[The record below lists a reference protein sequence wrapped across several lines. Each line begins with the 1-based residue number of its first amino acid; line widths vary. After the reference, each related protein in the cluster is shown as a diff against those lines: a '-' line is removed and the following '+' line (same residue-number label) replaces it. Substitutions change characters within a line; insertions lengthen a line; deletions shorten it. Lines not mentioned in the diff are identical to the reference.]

1 MLQGYL
7 FIDETNVTGTL
18 MNRVYR
24 IVWNASRQAWM
35 VAAELTRGKTK
46 SQISRKKGLLKLISS
61 SLLVSTSLAYTGT
74 ALATSYDW
82 NIPSG
87 YWSEGANWA
96 EGAAPDE
103 ANPERNY
110 IRISNG
116 GEAIVHSTIDLEAN
130 NSILYVGN

>member
-7 FIDETNVTGTL
+7 FIDEKNVTGTL

-61 SLLVSTSLAYTGT
+61 SLLV
-74 ALATSYDW
+74 
-82 NIPSG
+82 
-87 YWSEGANWA
+87 
-96 EGAAPDE
+96 
-103 ANPERNY
+103 
-110 IRISNG
+110 
-116 GEAIVHSTIDLEAN
+116 
-130 NSILYVGN
+130 